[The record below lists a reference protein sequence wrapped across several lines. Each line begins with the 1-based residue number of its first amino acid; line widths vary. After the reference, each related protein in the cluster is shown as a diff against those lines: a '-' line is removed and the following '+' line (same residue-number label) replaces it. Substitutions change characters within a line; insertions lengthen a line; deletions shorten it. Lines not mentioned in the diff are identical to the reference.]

1 MILEEHNESFCRAEL
16 IDQEGRL
23 QVFRNS
29 IIIDLSDDDLE
40 VHLINLNREQKN
52 VVKNL
57 LTKGVIHY
65 EL

>member
-1 MILEEHNESFCRAEL
+1 MQIEEHNQSFCRAEL
-16 IDQEGRL
+16 IDGEGRL
-23 QVFRNS
+23 LVFRNS
-29 IIIDLSDDDLE
+29 IIIDLSHDDLQL
-40 VHLINLNREQKN
+40 HLINLNREQKN